1 MVSCPNICPCVGQLF
16 EFLPTSPLLLHQ
28 TEKAGNGGKSGRKM
42 QKMQK
47 MRKNGGKMRKLR
59 PPTPP
64 DVLVATELEIK
75 KSEPIETRD

>member
-16 EFLPTSPLLLHQ
+16 EFLPTFPLLLHQ

-42 QKMQK
+42 QKM
-47 MRKNGGKMRKLR
+47 RKSGGKMRKPR
-59 PPTPP
+59 PLTLPN
-64 DVLVATELEIK
+64 VLVATELEIK

>member
-42 QKMQK
+42 QKM
-47 MRKNGGKMRKLR
+47 RKIGGKCGSLD
-59 PPTPP
+59 PPTLP